1 MKKGFGKGEGK
12 MRKGKGSLE
21 RKGKKGEVGRIY
33 TSKATVGTVK
43 SETEDSQT
51 VEAA

>member
-1 MKKGFGKGEGK
+1 MRREKGRREGA
-12 MRKGKGSLE
+12 
-21 RKGKKGEVGRIY
+21 GKKGEVGRIY
-33 TSKATVGTVK
+33 TSKATAGILK